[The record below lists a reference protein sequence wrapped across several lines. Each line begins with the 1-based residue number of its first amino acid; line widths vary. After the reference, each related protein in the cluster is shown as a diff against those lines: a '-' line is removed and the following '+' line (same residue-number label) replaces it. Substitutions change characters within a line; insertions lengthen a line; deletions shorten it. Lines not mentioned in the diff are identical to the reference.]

1 MTRNQTFK
9 IKSRSKTFEDE
20 PDKFSIKKLLKA
32 IAICSVIVIHA
43 DFSKV
48 MYLYDISL
56 FNI

>member
-32 IAICSVIVIHA
+32 IAICSVIVIHV
-43 DFSKV
+43 DFS
-48 MYLYDISL
+48 MLCIYMI
-56 FNI
+56 